1 MMSILSQPKERY
13 LTHKYMEYIVARLI
27 CILNPEKWFEGYP
40 VKSTQIFLGCTLI
53 FIGCRHALIFLG

>member
-27 CILNPEKWFEGYP
+27 YP
-40 VKSTQIFLGCTLI
+40 VKSTQIFSGCSPDFYSDL
-53 FIGCRHALIFLG
+53 